1 MIFEDL
7 QTTPTAPELLD
18 TAFSR
23 AARAGRS
30 KHGVEAQQSMLQTS
44 SNVLSDN
51 LEYVVRDWPDF
62 ETIDPFYYELADAL
76 VGVDELRQHLSEVSW
91 AGRKT
96 HELGREY
103 IGRLPKG
110 DADAARKIR
119 KQGFARMGSVM
130 NEVAEDLEAISE
142 ARDTL
147 KILPDIDPDAPTIA
161 VAGYPNV
168 GKTAFVNAIT
178 RAHNETAAY
187 PFTTTGINVGHLE
200 RDHITY
206 QIVDTPG
213 LLDRPDAERN
223 EIESQASSALS
234 HVADL
239 VLYFFDPSETCGYEL
254 SDQQSLRADV
264 EATLEAPMLV
274 VCNKADLSRDVEADY
289 YMTIPSET
297 DTDVV
302 GMTPAEVIAAAIE
315 ALDVEIELP
324 FEKNK

>member
-7 QTTPTAPELLD
+7 QTTPTASELLD

-30 KHGVEAQQSMLQTS
+30 KHGVEAQQSMLQTA

-51 LEYVVRDWPDF
+51 LQYVVRDWPDF
-62 ETIDPFYYELADAL
+62 DAVGPFYYELADAL

-91 AGRKT
+91 AGQKT
-96 HELGREY
+96 HDLGREY

-130 NEVAEDLEAISE
+130 NEVADDLEAIGK

-147 KILPDIDPDAPTIA
+147 NSLPDIDPEVPTIA

-168 GKTAFVNAIT
+168 GKTAFVNSVT

-187 PFTTTGINVGHLE
+187 PFTTTGIDVGHVE

-213 LLDRPDAERN
+213 LLDRPEAERN
-223 EIESQASSALS
+223 EIESQATSALA

-254 SDQQSLRADV
+254 SDQRALREDV
-264 EATLEAPMLV
+264 ESTLSVPMLV
-274 VCNKADLSRDVEADY
+274 VCNKADLSRDVEADF

-297 DTDVV
+297 DTAVE
-302 GMTPAEVIAAAIE
+302 GQTPEQVLDAAIE
-315 ALDVEIELP
+315 ALDVELQLP
-324 FEKNK
+324 FEK

>member
-23 AARAGRS
+23 AARAGRA
-30 KHGVEAQQSMLQTS
+30 KHGVEAQQSMLQTA

-62 ETIDPFYYELADAL
+62 ETVDPFYYELADAL
-76 VGVDELRQHLSEVSW
+76 VGVDDLRQHLSEVSW
-91 AGRKT
+91 ASRKT

-110 DADAARKIR
+110 DADAAKKIR
-119 KQGFARMGSVM
+119 KQAFARMGSVM
-130 NEVAEDLEAISE
+130 NEVAADLEAIGE
-142 ARDTL
+142 ARDVL
-147 KILPDIDPDAPTIA
+147 SKLPDIDPDVPTIA

-168 GKTAFVNAIT
+168 GKTAFVNAVT

-187 PFTTTGINVGHLE
+187 PFTTTGVNVGHVE
-200 RDHITY
+200 RDHLTY
-206 QIVDTPG
+206 QLVDTPG
-213 LLDRPDAERN
+213 LLDRPAAERN
-223 EIESQASSALS
+223 EIESQATSALS

-239 VLYFFDPSETCGYEL
+239 VLFVFDASETCGYPL
-254 SDQQSLRADV
+254 ADQQ
-264 EATLEAPMLV
+264 TLKAEIEDTVDAPMLV
-274 VCNKADLSRDVEADY
+274 VCNKADLSRGVPADH

-297 DTDVV
+297 DTGVE
-302 GMTPAEVIAAAIE
+302 GETPEAVLEAAID

-324 FEKNK
+324 FEE

>member
-30 KHGVEAQQSMLQTS
+30 KHGVEAQQSMLQTA

-62 ETIDPFYYELADAL
+62 ETVDPFYYELADAL
-76 VGVDELRQHLSEVSW
+76 VGVDDLRQHLSEVSW
-91 AGRKT
+91 AGHKT

-103 IGRLPKG
+103 IRRLPKG

-119 KQGFARMGSVM
+119 KQGFARMGSVL

-147 KILPDIDPDAPTIA
+147 KTLPDIDPDAPTIV

-168 GKTAFVNAIT
+168 GKTAFVNAVT

-206 QIVDTPG
+206 QVVDTPG
-213 LLDRPDAERN
+213 LLDRPTEERN
-223 EIESQASSALS
+223 EIESQATSALS

-239 VLYFFDPSETCGYEL
+239 VLYFFDPSETCGYQLTAQE
-254 SDQQSLRADV
+254 SLRADI
-264 EATLEAPMLV
+264 EATLDAPMLI
-274 VCNKADLSRDVEADY
+274 VCSKADVSQEIEADF

-297 DTDVV
+297 ETEVVGDTPDVV
-302 GMTPAEVIAAAIE
+302 IEAAIE
-315 ALDVEIELP
+315 TLDVEIELP
-324 FEKNK
+324 FEE